1 MSGGNVGSNVRHRNW
16 FKFLGCALLAL
27 AMAGCVSNPPQPA
40 QNGPASIEQVAQR
53 LTTDLLDQ
61 AGPTMM
67 ERLVSRKVVLDPFL
81 DAKSG
86 QETTLTRRASQ
97 ALVQE
102 LQRRDSFLSIQPFRA
117 ETVEQ
122 AEYLITGS
130 ITKADGAAAAQGDM
144 LSATI
149 TDRRNNLVIARAVAR
164 VSVSQGASNP
174 TRFFSESP
182 SLVSDRLTQGYLRTA
197 QLPVGQPA
205 DDAYLASVNTAALI
219 AQAQEAY
226 DKENWQQALGFY
238 EAAARRPDGT
248 QLRVLNGI
256 YLSHLNLGHMDR
268 AEDAFASIVSLGLAT
283 NNLAVRLLFNPGT
296 TDFWRDSRVN
306 SVYPMWLRMIAK
318 EARLG
323 RYCLTVV
330 GHTSRTGADA
340 VNERLSLSRA
350 RSVREALVT
359 LDRSLAGQIQVA
371 GVGSRENI
379 IGNGTDD
386 ARDSID
392 RRVEFKVNSC
402 PK

>member
-1 MSGGNVGSNVRHRNW
+1 MASSNWFHRNRV
-16 FKFLGCALLAL
+16 KTLGCALLAL
-27 AMAGCVSNPPQPA
+27 VMAGCVSNPPQPA
-40 QNGPASIEQVAQR
+40 PGGPASIEQVAQR
-53 LTTDLLDQ
+53 LTTELLEQ

-81 DAKSG
+81 DARSG

-102 LQRRDSFLSIQPFRA
+102 LQRRNSFLSVQPFRA

-130 ITKADGAAAAQGDM
+130 IAKTDGVATQGEL

-149 TDRRNNLVIARAVAR
+149 TDRRSNLVIARAVGR
-164 VSVSQGASNP
+164 VTAAAGASDP
-174 TRFFSESP
+174 TRFFAESP

-197 QLPVGQPA
+197 QQPVGQSA
-205 DDAYLASVNTAALI
+205 DETYLASVNTAALI

-226 DKENWQQALGFY
+226 DKENWQQALSYY

-256 YLSHLNLGHMDR
+256 YLSQLHLGKTEA
-268 AEDAFASIVSLGLAT
+268 AEEAFASIVSLGLAT

-296 TDFWRDSRVN
+296 TEFWRDSRVN

-318 EARLG
+318 ESRLG

-340 VNERLSLSRA
+340 INERLSQARA
-350 RSVREALVT
+350 RSVRDALVT
-359 LDRSLAGQIQVA
+359 QDRNLAAQIQVS
-371 GVGSRENI
+371 GQGSRENI
-379 IGNGTDD
+379 IGSGTDD

-392 RRVEFKVNSC
+392 RRVEFKVHSC
-402 PK
+402 PKP